1 MAAGNGLMEVEK
13 ARAAA
18 PVAPVAPVAARPV
31 RTERPAEAGAMRGF
45 DGAALGRWF
54 GGSIGVLVLAALWEA
69 APRLGL
75 INPDFFPPLS
85 AVLAKLATL
94 CGTVEFWGF
103 VLSTARTWV
112 LGLVIA
118 TVAGVVVGLAVGLV
132 PGARKYTH
140 STIEFLRPIP
150 SVALIPGVILLFGT
164 RYQSGV
170 VLITYAAFWQVLLQ
184 MLYGLQ
190 DIDSV
195 ARDTAR
201 SFGFSRVGFV
211 RHVAWPTLLPFLF
224 TGVRLAAAM
233 ALVLA
238 VTAEMV
244 IGSEGIGRG
253 IMVAQ
258 QSNATAEAY
267 AYVLVAGLMG
277 IAINLAARMLE
288 RRLLKWHPSVRSAG
302 GIR

>member
-1 MAAGNGLMEVEK
+1 MSAGKGLAGEAQAASHLASPSRSVGVSDL
-13 ARAAA
+13 
-18 PVAPVAPVAARPV
+18 
-31 RTERPAEAGAMRGF
+31 T
-45 DGAALGRWF
+45 RWF
-54 GGSIGVLVLAALWEA
+54 GGAAGVLALAALWEA
-69 APRLGL
+69 APRIGL
-75 INPDFFPPLS
+75 LDARFFPPLS
-85 AVLAKLATL
+85 TVLTQLAVLCTTA
-94 CGTVEFWGF
+94 EFWGF
-103 VLSTARTWV
+103 VASTARTWV

-118 TVAGVVVGLAVGLV
+118 TLSGVAIGLFIGLT

-150 SVALIPGVILLFGT
+150 SVALVPGVILLFGS

-184 MLYGLQ
+184 MLYGLN

-201 SFGFSRVGFV
+201 SFRFTRMGYV

-244 IGSEGIGRG
+244 IGSQGVGRG

-258 QSNATAEAY
+258 ASNATAEAY

-277 IAINLAARMLE
+277 VAINIAARMLE
-288 RRLLKWHPSVRSAG
+288 KHLLRWHPSVRNAG
-302 GIR
+302 GAR

>member
-1 MAAGNGLMEVEK
+1 MSASHGSLGK
-13 ARAAA
+13 ARTAPAA
-18 PVAPVAPVAARPV
+18 PLLD
-31 RTERPAEAGAMRGF
+31 AGAVVRWLG
-45 DGAALGRWF
+45 GAA
-54 GGSIGVLVLAALWEA
+54 GVLVLAALWEF

-75 INPDFFPPLS
+75 VYRDFFPPLS
-85 AVLAKLATL
+85 AVLTQLATL
-94 CGTVEFWGF
+94 AATAEFWGY

-112 LGLVIA
+112 LGLAIA
-118 TVAGVVVGLAVGLV
+118 TASGVAAGLAIGLI
-132 PGARKYTH
+132 PGARTYTH

-150 SVALIPGVILLFGT
+150 SVALIPGVILLFGS

-201 SFGFSRVGFV
+201 SFRFSIRGFV

-244 IGSEGIGRG
+244 IGSQGLGRG
-253 IMVAQ
+253 IVVAQ
-258 QSNATAEAY
+258 TSNAIAEAY

-277 IAINLAARMLE
+277 VAINVAARAAE
-288 RRLLKWHPSVRSAG
+288 KRLLRWHPSVRSAG
-302 GIR
+302 GSR

>member
-1 MAAGNGLMEVEK
+1 M
-13 ARAAA
+13 
-18 PVAPVAPVAARPV
+18 P
-31 RTERPAEAGAMRGF
+31 RPAPAPRHAIGWSDASNWLGGAVGVF
-45 DGAALGRWF
+45 ALA
-54 GGSIGVLVLAALWEA
+54 VLWEA
-69 APRLGL
+69 APRVGL
-75 INPDFFPPLS
+75 LDAKFFPALS
-85 AVLAKLATL
+85 AVLAKLAVI
-94 CGTVEFWGF
+94 GTTSEFWSF
-103 VLSTARTWV
+103 VASTVRTWL
-112 LGLVIA
+112 LGLAIA
-118 TVAGVVVGLAVGLV
+118 TGAGVVVGLLIGLT
-132 PGARKYTH
+132 PGARRYTH

-150 SVALIPGVILLFGT
+150 SVALIPGVILLFGS

-184 MLYGLQ
+184 MLYGLG

-201 SFGFSRVGFV
+201 SFRFSRAGYV
-211 RHVAWPTLLPFLF
+211 RHVAWPTLLPYLF

-244 IGSEGIGRG
+244 IGSQGVGRG

-258 QSNATAEAY
+258 ASNAAAEAY

-277 IAINLAARMLE
+277 VAINLAARALE
-288 RRLLKWHPSVRSAG
+288 RRLLHWHPSVRNAG
-302 GIR
+302 GPR

>member
-1 MAAGNGLMEVEK
+1 MTAGDGSLGRSQGL
-13 ARAAA
+13 ASAPPRAYLDRAALA
-18 PVAPVAPVAARPV
+18 SKGLSFAGVVA
-31 RTERPAEAGAMRGF
+31 
-45 DGAALGRWF
+45 
-54 GGSIGVLVLAALWEA
+54 LAALWEL

-75 INPDFFPPLS
+75 INRDFFPPLS
-85 AVLAKLATL
+85 LVLAKLFEIGATPEFWVFAVSTVRTCVLGLLIATL
-94 CGTVEFWGF
+94 AGV
-103 VLSTARTWV
+103 A
-112 LGLVIA
+112 LGLVI
-118 TVAGVVVGLAVGLV
+118 GLT

-150 SVALIPGVILLFGT
+150 SVALIPGIILLFGS

-184 MLYGLQ
+184 MLYGLN

-195 ARDTAR
+195 ARETAR
-201 SFGFSRVGFV
+201 SFRFTRLGFV

-244 IGSEGIGRG
+244 IGSQGIGRG
-253 IMVAQ
+253 IVVAQ
-258 QSNATAEAY
+258 ASNATAEAY

-277 IAINLAARMLE
+277 VAINMAARWLE
-288 RRLLKWHPSVRSAG
+288 RRLLKWHPSVRNARG
-302 GIR
+302 GR

>member
-1 MAAGNGLMEVEK
+1 
-13 ARAAA
+13 
-18 PVAPVAPVAARPV
+18 
-31 RTERPAEAGAMRGF
+31 
-45 DGAALGRWF
+45 
-54 GGSIGVLVLAALWEA
+54 VLV
-69 APRLGL
+69 
-75 INPDFFPPLS
+75 
-85 AVLAKLATL
+85 
-94 CGTVEFWGF
+94 GTEEFWGF
-103 VLSTARTWV
+103 VVSTLRTCA
-112 LGLVIA
+112 LGLLMAVS
-118 TVAGVVVGLAVGLV
+118 AGVVIGMAIGLT

-150 SVALIPGVILLFGT
+150 SVALIPAVILIFGT
-164 RYQSGV
+164 RYMSGV

-184 MLYGLQ
+184 MLYGLN
-190 DIDSV
+190 DVDSV

-201 SFGFSRVGFV
+201 SFRFTRVGYV

-244 IGSEGIGRG
+244 IGSQGVGRG

-258 QSNATAEAY
+258 SSNAAPEAY

-277 IAINLAARMLE
+277 VAINMAARRLE
-288 RRLLKWHPSVRSAG
+288 RRLLKWHPSVRNAG
-302 GIR
+302 GGH

>member
-1 MAAGNGLMEVEK
+1 MTVAAGNGL
-13 ARAAA
+13 ARQAQRTMKPPRALELAA
-18 PVAPVAPVAARPV
+18 VSRW
-31 RTERPAEAGAMRGF
+31 AGGTV
-45 DGAALGRWF
+45 GIL
-54 GGSIGVLVLAALWEA
+54 LLAALWEI
-69 APRLGL
+69 APRIGL
-75 INPDFFPPLS
+75 VNRDFFPPLS
-85 AVLAKLATL
+85 AVLARLAVL
-94 CGTVEFWGF
+94 VMSEEFWGF
-103 VLSTARTWV
+103 AASTIRTCM
-112 LGLVIA
+112 LGLLIA
-118 TVAGVVVGLAVGLV
+118 TVAGVAFGLAIGLT

-150 SVALIPGVILLFGT
+150 SVALIPGVILLFGS

-184 MLYGLQ
+184 MLYGLN

-201 SFGFSRVGFV
+201 SFRFTRLGYV

-244 IGSEGIGRG
+244 IGSQGIGRG
-253 IMVAQ
+253 IVVAQ
-258 QSNATAEAY
+258 ASNASAEAY

-277 IAINLAARMLE
+277 VAINMAARWLE
-288 RRLLKWHPSVRSAG
+288 RRLLKWHPSVRNTG
-302 GIR
+302 GGR

>member
-1 MAAGNGLMEVEK
+1 MAAGHEAVGVGRS
-13 ARAAA
+13 ATPAATA
-18 PVAPVAPVAARPV
+18 LDPHAIV
-31 RTERPAEAGAMRGF
+31 RWLG
-45 DGAALGRWF
+45 GAA
-54 GGSIGVLVLAALWEA
+54 GVLVLAALWEA
-69 APRLGL
+69 APGAGL
-75 INPDFFPPLS
+75 INRNFFPPLS
-85 AVLAKLATL
+85 VVLQQLAALVT
-94 CGTVEFWGF
+94 TAEFWGF
-103 VLSTARTWV
+103 VASTARTWA

-118 TVAGVVVGLAVGLV
+118 TLAGIVAGLFIGLV
-132 PGARKYTH
+132 PGARTYTH

-150 SVALIPGVILLFGT
+150 SVALIPGVILLFGS

-184 MLYGLQ
+184 MLYGLN

-195 ARDTAR
+195 ARDTSR
-201 SFGFSRVGFV
+201 SFRFSRVGFI

-244 IGSEGIGRG
+244 IGSQGIGRG
-253 IMVAQ
+253 IVVAQ
-258 QSNATAEAY
+258 ASNATPEAY

-277 IAINLAARMLE
+277 VAINMAARVLE
-288 RRLLKWHPSVRSAG
+288 RHLLKWHPSVRNAG
-302 GIR
+302 GSR

>member
-1 MAAGNGLMEVEK
+1 MAASK
-13 ARAAA
+13 ALGGDEQAVPGRAL
-18 PVAPVAPVAARPV
+18 PS
-31 RTERPAEAGAMRGF
+31 GSLGF
-45 DGAALGRWF
+45 ADVLRWLGGAA
-54 GGSIGVLVLAALWEA
+54 GVLALAASWEA
-69 APRLGL
+69 APRIGL
-75 INPDFFPPLS
+75 LDAKFFPPLS
-85 AVLAKLATL
+85 AVLVKLAAI
-94 CGTVEFWGF
+94 GTTSEFWGF
-103 VLSTARTWV
+103 VASTVRTWM

-118 TVAGVVVGLAVGLV
+118 TGAGVAAGLV
-132 PGARKYTH
+132 IGLTPGVRKYTH

-150 SVALIPGVILLFGT
+150 SVALIPGVILLFGS

-184 MLYGLQ
+184 MLYGLG

-201 SFGFSRVGFV
+201 SFGFSRAGYV

-244 IGSEGIGRG
+244 IGSQGVGRG

-258 QSNATAEAY
+258 ASNATTEAY
-267 AYVLVAGLMG
+267 AYVLVAGLLG
-277 IAINLAARMLE
+277 VAINILARMLE
-288 RRLLKWHPSVRSAG
+288 RRLLRWHPSVRNAG
-302 GIR
+302 GVR

>member
-1 MAAGNGLMEVEK
+1 MSTGHGLAGRSPPVTAPGRALDANPMARRLM
-13 ARAAA
+13 
-18 PVAPVAPVAARPV
+18 
-31 RTERPAEAGAMRGF
+31 GA
-45 DGAALGRWF
+45 
-54 GGSIGVLVLAALWEA
+54 SGVLALAALWEF

-75 INPDFFPPLS
+75 LNRDFFPPLS
-85 AVLAKLATL
+85 AVLERLAGLALTA
-94 CGTVEFWGF
+94 EFWGY
-103 VLSTARTWV
+103 VASTARTWV
-112 LGLVIA
+112 LGLVVA
-118 TVAGVVVGLAVGLV
+118 TLAGVLAGLFIGLT
-132 PGARKYTH
+132 PGARTYTH

-150 SVALIPGVILLFGT
+150 SVALIPGVILIFGS

-184 MLYGLQ
+184 MLYGLA

-201 SFGFSRVGFV
+201 SFRFSRLGFV

-244 IGSEGIGRG
+244 IGSQGIGRG

-258 QSNATAEAY
+258 SSNATPEAY

-277 IAINLAARMLE
+277 VAINLAARALE
-288 RRLLKWHPSVRSAG
+288 RHLLQWRPSVRNAG
-302 GIR
+302 GSR

>member
-1 MAAGNGLMEVEK
+1 MSASNGLMGGE
-13 ARAAA
+13 ARTASRPRSPSRWLGPAAA
-18 PVAPVAPVAARPV
+18 AHRL
-31 RTERPAEAGAMRGF
+31 AGVVG
-45 DGAALGRWF
+45 
-54 GGSIGVLVLAALWEA
+54 IIVLAVIWEA
-69 APRLGL
+69 APRLGA
-75 INPDFFPPLS
+75 INPKFFPSLS
-85 AVLAKLATL
+85 TVLLQLAAL
-94 CGTVEFWGF
+94 LGTAEFWGF
-103 VLSTARTWV
+103 VASTARTWM
-112 LGLVIA
+112 LGLSIA
-118 TVAGVVVGLAVGLV
+118 TVSGIVMGLFIGLT

-184 MLYGLQ
+184 MLYGLN

-201 SFGFSRVGFV
+201 SFRFSQWGYV
-211 RHVAWPTLLPFLF
+211 RHVAWPTLLPYLF

-244 IGSEGIGRG
+244 IGSQGVGRG

-258 QSNATAEAY
+258 ASNATPEAY

-277 IAINLAARMLE
+277 VAINAAARVLE
-288 RRLLKWHPSVRSAG
+288 RRLLRWHPSVRNAG
-302 GIR
+302 AIR